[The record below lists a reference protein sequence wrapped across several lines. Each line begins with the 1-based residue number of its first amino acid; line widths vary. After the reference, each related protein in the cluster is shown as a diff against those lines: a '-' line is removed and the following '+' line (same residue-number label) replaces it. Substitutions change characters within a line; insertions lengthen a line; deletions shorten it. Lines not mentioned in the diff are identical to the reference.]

1 MFIRLS
7 GCLNRKRVGNLKA
20 GIMHDTLEK
29 ALSQVTHHETQ
40 KYLIFLRK
48 ISAQGHFKIVT
59 GEPSV

>member
-1 MFIRLS
+1 MFIILS
-7 GCLNRKRVGNLKA
+7 GWSRKRVGNLKA

-48 ISAQGHFKIVT
+48 ISA
-59 GEPSV
+59 